1 MGEWELLLVDNASTP
16 PLTEWIDLGWHPNS
30 RHIRETS
37 LGIAAARLRGIA
49 EAKADL
55 LIFADDDTVLENDY
69 LAHARAIACEHPK
82 LGTWSGSVRLEFE
95 ETPPEWTKQYWRFLA
110 ARDVPRDAQSS
121 STSCD
126 LAVAAWGG
134 GMCLR
139 REVGLFHRQQW
150 MQSATHQMFGPKG
163 ESLTSAEDVDLALAA
178 CDMGMATGVFA
189 RLELTHLIPP
199 GRVTEEYLLRLCNG
213 RAMSSLLL
221 RLIRE
226 MPVRRLPQGP
236 KWWTRFLYDCARK
249 WGRKRRFFLAE
260 TRGQRAALQT
270 FRGLRVSNKSLAPAV
285 KRESALSRIA

>member
-1 MGEWELLLVDNASTP
+1 MISTSVIVCAHNPRRDHLQRVLGGLRKQTVPMGEWELLLVDNASTP

-213 RAMSSLLL
+213 RAMS
-221 RLIRE
+221 
-226 MPVRRLPQGP
+226 
-236 KWWTRFLYDCARK
+236 
-249 WGRKRRFFLAE
+249 
-260 TRGQRAALQT
+260 
-270 FRGLRVSNKSLAPAV
+270 
-285 KRESALSRIA
+285 